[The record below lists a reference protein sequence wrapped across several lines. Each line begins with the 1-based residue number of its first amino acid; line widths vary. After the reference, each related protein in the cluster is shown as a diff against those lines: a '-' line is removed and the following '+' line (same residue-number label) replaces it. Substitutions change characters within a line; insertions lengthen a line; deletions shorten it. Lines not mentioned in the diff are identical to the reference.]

1 VQTNYS
7 ELVVLRDDNDDVGRA
22 SRPSP
27 AALGTQYWL
36 LLLLMLL
43 LMLMMTMMIDL
54 MQNDEG
60 SRQRR

>member
-27 AALGTQYWL
+27 PALGTQYWL
-36 LLLLMLL
+36 LL